1 MLVASSEPAS
11 VDQRSGNYVAAFLL
25 ATSLFFMWAIAHNLN
40 DILIRQF
47 EKALQLSRA
56 QASFIQIAFYV
67 AYFVFAIPAGY
78 LMRAVGLKRTMIAGL
93 LLFAAGAA
101 GFYPAAEIGA
111 YGPFLLAL
119 FVIASGIIC
128 LEIAAGAFIVLAGP
142 AESSAF
148 RINLAQAFN
157 GLGAVLGPIIGGMF
171 IFSGREFLPS
181 QLSRMSSA
189 GLQQIR
195 RVELHQVQLPYL
207 AIGGVTLLI
216 AAAIAIVKFPPQ
228 QKAALREKVSYARLL
243 SSPMFLA
250 SVVAQFIYVGAQV
263 ATWSFTIDFVKAT
276 EPQLNEKVAAFLLSG
291 SLVLFTLGRFVG
303 ALLMRVLRSTW
314 ILAVFAV
321 SALACVGAAVTL
333 GGKASIGCLMAVSFF
348 MSIMYPTIFD
358 LGVKGAGDQAHLGA
372 AVMVMSIVGGAVTP
386 PLLGVLSDHI
396 GIRAAYGL
404 IGLNFLLIAAFG
416 VAASRSRRTGPF
428 AAGAPA

>member
-1 MLVASSEPAS
+1 VGHRPQSE
-11 VDQRSGNYVAAFLL
+11 R
-25 ATSLFFMWAIAHNLN
+25 
-40 DILIRQF
+40 ILIRQF

-56 QASFIQIAFYV
+56 QASFIQVAFYV

-111 YGPFLLAL
+111 YAPFLLAL

-142 AESSAF
+142 ARSSAF

-157 GLGAVLGPIIGGMF
+157 GLGAVVGPIIGGMV
-171 IFSGREFLPS
+171 IFSGREYSAP
-181 QLSRMSSA
+181 QISRLSSA
-189 GLQQIR
+189 AVQQMR
-195 RVELHQVQLPYL
+195 RVELHRVQLPYL
-207 AIGGVTLLI
+207 AIAGVTLLI
-216 AAAIAIVKFPPQ
+216 AVAIAIVKFPPEP
-228 QKAALREKVSYARLL
+228 KTALREKVSYARLL
-243 SSPMFLA
+243 SSPIFSA
-250 SVVAQFIYVGAQV
+250 SVAAQFIYVGAQV
-263 ATWSFTIDFVKAT
+263 ATWSFFIDFVKAT
-276 EPQLNEKVAAFLLSG
+276 QPTMNEKTAAFLLSG

-303 ALLMRVLRSTW
+303 ALLMRVLRSSW

-321 SALACVGAAVTL
+321 SALACVLAAVTL
-333 GGKASIGCLMAVSFF
+333 GGAASIGCLMAVSFF
-348 MSIMYPTIFD
+348 MSVMYPTIFD

-372 AVMVMSIVGGAVTP
+372 AVMVMSIVGGAVAP
-386 PLLGVLSDHI
+386 PLLGVLSDHV

-404 IGLNFLLIAAFG
+404 VGLHFLLIAAFG
-416 VAASRSRRTGPF
+416 VAVSRSRRADLS
-428 AAGAPA
+428 AAEASAPG